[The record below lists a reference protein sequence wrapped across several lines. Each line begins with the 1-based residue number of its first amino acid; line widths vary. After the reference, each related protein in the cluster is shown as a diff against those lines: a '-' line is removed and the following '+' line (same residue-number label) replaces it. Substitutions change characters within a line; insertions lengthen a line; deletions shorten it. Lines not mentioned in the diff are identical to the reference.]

1 MLLAR
6 LPCIKFSP
14 LCAFDGVAEKSCKV
28 GCATDCIGRAAAPL
42 SLIAIKPF
50 CRLPA
55 ANHRLAGANYGLA
68 AAYDR
73 LVGANETQQRQMQGE
88 MTFASAACG
97 SMRLIKSSL
106 TVRPGDIG
114 RWNDGLLRLLV
125 RS

>member
-73 LVGANETQQRQMQGE
+73 LVGANEAQLRQMGGLE
-88 MTFASAACG
+88 GGAGSVKSALDALCCAE
-97 SMRLIKSSL
+97 R
-106 TVRPGDIG
+106 RRD
-114 RWNDGLLRLLV
+114 
-125 RS
+125 

>member
-55 ANHRLAGANYGLA
+55 ANHRLA

-106 TVRPGDIG
+106 AVRPGDIG

>member
-1 MLLAR
+1 MTAKHTRSAEDLA
-6 LPCIKFSP
+6 
-14 LCAFDGVAEKSCKV
+14 AEVAQ
-28 GCATDCIGRAAAPL
+28 T
-42 SLIAIKPF
+42 SLAY
-50 CRLPA
+50 CLAA
-55 ANHRLAGANYGLA
+55 ANHRLVGANYGLA

-73 LVGANETQQRQMQGE
+73 LVGANEAQRRQMQGE

-106 TVRPGDIG
+106 AVRPGDIG

>member
-55 ANHRLAGANYGLA
+55 ANHRLAGANY
-68 AAYDR
+68 R
-73 LVGANETQQRQMQGE
+73 LVGPYHRLLPPNDKLPKFVSEKGGHVNAKTE
-88 MTFASAACG
+88 
-97 SMRLIKSSL
+97 LIKAETEGTQKNLPSCRQEDRFL
-106 TVRPGDIG
+106 
-114 RWNDGLLRLLV
+114 
-125 RS
+125 

>member
-1 MLLAR
+1 MRRRRQAALQTPRFGDFYRLIMYQNATSDDRLATANHR
-6 LPCIKFSP
+6 L
-14 LCAFDGVAEKSCKV
+14 V
-28 GCATDCIGRAAAPL
+28 GANH
-42 SLIAIKPF
+42 
-50 CRLPA
+50 RLAA

-106 TVRPGDIG
+106 AVRPGDIG